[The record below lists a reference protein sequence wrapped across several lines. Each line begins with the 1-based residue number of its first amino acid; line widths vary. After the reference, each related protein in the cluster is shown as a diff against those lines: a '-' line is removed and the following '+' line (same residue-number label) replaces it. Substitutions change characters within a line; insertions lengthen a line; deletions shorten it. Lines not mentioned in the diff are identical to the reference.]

1 MRTGIRKGNRK
12 MRTIY
17 YNGAVYTGALPLVQS
32 FGEEDGR
39 FFFAGSNEEAV
50 ALKREGDRL
59 VDLQGR
65 FV

>member
-1 MRTGIRKGNRK
+1 

-17 YNGAVYTGALPLVQS
+17 YNGAVYTGDSAPGSGLRR
-32 FGEEDGR
+32 GGR
-39 FFFAGSNEEAV
+39 TVLFFAGSDEEAV

-65 FV
+65 LCVQRL